1 MRRLILLVSAFV
13 TLAVG
18 GTALAAQAVRDNPR
32 SGVAAKAK
40 VRGGLL
46 NAAAEYLELS
56 PPELRAEV
64 RTGKSLAQ
72 VATMRG
78 KSVGAL
84 KAALLTAF
92 RANIDTAL
100 TSGRLDPA
108 RAQKLVARAPAIV
121 ERLVQR
127 TPNARAKHAHVRG
140 GMLKAAGDYLGL
152 SPKELVYEL
161 RSGTS
166 LADVA
171 NARGKSLDGLARALF
186 AAFKAK
192 VDAAVAAGRLDATK
206 AQKLLERAPGHIEQ
220 LVNRTRG

>member
-56 PPELRAEV
+56 PLELRAEV

-72 VATMRG
+72 VATMQG
-78 KSVGAL
+78 KSVSAL

-92 RANIDTAL
+92 RASIDTAL

-127 TPNARAKHAHVRG
+127 TPNARAKRAHVRG
-140 GMLKAAGDYLGL
+140 GMLKVAGDYLGL

-171 NARGKSLDGLARALF
+171 NARGKSVDGLERALF

-192 VDAAVAAGRLDATK
+192 VDAAVAAGRLDAAR
-206 AQKLLERAPGHIEQ
+206 AQRLLERAPAHIEK
-220 LVNRTRG
+220 LVNRSR